1 MSTEVAVPES
11 THQARFEESLA
22 AEQAAE
28 RGLLVTIV
36 KTVLV
41 SLPIMIG
48 IFLLMTAI
56 AISDK
61 SEWYVWVGM
70 GVGLGFIGACLLG
83 SLAGA
88 TIAAHRLDAVDRAT
102 YGLEPE
108 TH

>member
-11 THQARFEESLA
+11 THSTRFEESLA

-28 RGLLVTIV
+28 RGLFVTIV
-36 KTVLV
+36 KTVLI
-41 SLPIMIG
+41 SLPILIG

-61 SEWYVWVGM
+61 VEWYVWIGL
-70 GVGLGFIGACLLG
+70 GVGLGVLGAVLLG

-88 TIAAHRLDAVDRAT
+88 TLSSHRLDAVDRAT
-102 YGLEPE
+102 YG
-108 TH
+108 